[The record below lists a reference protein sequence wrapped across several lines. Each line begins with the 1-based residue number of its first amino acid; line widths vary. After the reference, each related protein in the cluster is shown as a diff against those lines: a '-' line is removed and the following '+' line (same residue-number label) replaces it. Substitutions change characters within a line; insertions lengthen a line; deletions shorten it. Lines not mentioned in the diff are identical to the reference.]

1 MERKRPAGSVLKSTG
16 ATVLSGPKS
25 LAGDPRA
32 AAPSAP
38 ALSELTKST
47 GKLPEGRTR
56 SSSRQLVDLGLKADD
71 RHEKSSRAELNAK
84 DLPGVPS
91 ALNEPLVEH
100 LPRAERP
107 AVPAAAPAVGS
118 RGWAMETETEDD
130 LDALLKGLDA
140 PSPVSADPSLNPT
153 RAETQQP
160 AVAKTSESCTSCGK
174 AFEAGQNIYESSL
187 TGEKQILCG
196 ACWSKQAPHC
206 VACGEEISGTMAKVG
221 EDIYHQNCLK
231 CTQCRKPI
239 DGQLTKMDC
248 GLVCGSCSQD
258 IEREIQELRSL
269 LAEGDETGAALI
281 IGGLKGRGINP
292 PEVSQGDLGH
302 CSGCQR
308 GFKAGQQVYE
318 SPDGKTLCEAC
329 YWCYWSS
336 APKCSAC
343 GTPVVGTVAQVAEN
357 TFHPDCLVCSSCK
370 QKLTGAFVKTDAGFL
385 CSECRK

>member
-174 AFEAGQNIYESSL
+174 AFEVRTS
-187 TGEKQILCG
+187 
-196 ACWSKQAPHC
+196 
-206 VACGEEISGTMAKVG
+206 M
-221 EDIYHQNCLK
+221 
-231 CTQCRKPI
+231 
-239 DGQLTKMDC
+239 
-248 GLVCGSCSQD
+248 
-258 IEREIQELRSL
+258 
-269 LAEGDETGAALI
+269 
-281 IGGLKGRGINP
+281 
-292 PEVSQGDLGH
+292 
-302 CSGCQR
+302 
-308 GFKAGQQVYE
+308 KA
-318 SPDGKTLCEAC
+318 
-329 YWCYWSS
+329 
-336 APKCSAC
+336 
-343 GTPVVGTVAQVAEN
+343 
-357 TFHPDCLVCSSCK
+357 H
-370 QKLTGAFVKTDAGFL
+370 
-385 CSECRK
+385 

>member
-16 ATVLSGPKS
+16 ATVLSGPKT
-25 LAGDPRA
+25 LAGDPRGIA
-32 AAPSAP
+32 REAAPTA
-38 ALSELTKST
+38 ELTKST

-56 SSSRQLVDLGLKADD
+56 SSSRQLVDLGLKAED
-71 RHEKSSRAELNAK
+71 REKSSRAELNAK

-91 ALNEPLVEH
+91 ALNEPVVEH
-100 LPRAERP
+100 LPHAEHP
-107 AVPAAAPAVGS
+107 AAVPAAGPG
-118 RGWAMETETEDD
+118 RRKAMPETETEDD

-140 PSPVSADPSLNPT
+140 PAVPAAPVASNPSLNPS
-153 RAETQQP
+153 RVVETQKP
-160 AVAKTSESCTSCGK
+160 TAKTSESCTSCGK
-174 AFEAGQNIYESSL
+174 VFEAGQNIYESSL

-258 IEREIQELRSL
+258 IDREIQELRSL
-269 LAEGDETGAALI
+269 LAQGDETGAALI

-292 PEVSQGDLGH
+292 PEVSQSDLGH

-329 YWCYWSS
+329 YWSS

-343 GTPVVGTVAQVAEN
+343 GTPVVGTVARVGES

-370 QKLTGAFVKTDAGFL
+370 QKLSGAFVKTDAGFL